1 MKKILSI
8 ILAAVVI
15 VGVALGVFFGVKSC
29 SNTDANGT
37 TYKVSHIK
45 DEYDVGDNLVVRVL
59 VTSDVEMTK
68 MTYVLNNGTET
79 AFTVKHGESK
89 DAEDTVGKGK
99 YYIDTDVVIIDTS
112 EMSAGWYTLVIYT
125 YDANQ
130 SRYVVT
136 AKPIIFKLNAIV
148 EAE

>member
-1 MKKILSI
+1 MKKLLSI

-29 SNTDANGT
+29 SNSTDANGT

-45 DEYDVGDNLVVRVL
+45 ESYNIGDNLVVRVL
-59 VTSDVEMTK
+59 STSDVEMTK

-79 AFTVKHGESK
+79 AFADAKHGESK
-89 DAEDTVGKGK
+89 DAEETVGKGK

-112 EMSAGWYTLVIYT
+112 EMSEGWYTFVIYT

-130 SRYVVT
+130 SRYVIT
-136 AKPIIFKLNAIV
+136 AKPIIFKLNAI
-148 EAE
+148 AE